1 MAYGRGAV
9 DEKAARASSDS
20 FSRKHCGLIK
30 SHQGTRPPMAAK
42 KKASK
47 KKATKKTSSKK
58 ASSKKATKKK
68 MSNKKA
74 AKKKTTKKKVTTK
87 KAAKKKTAAKKD
99 TRDIKVRKKKV
110 ASQKQPPAS
119 AKAGSGIVYAD
130 VLRETLAKRFA
141 KN

>member
-47 KKATKKTSSKK
+47 NTSKKKATKKTSSKK

-68 MSNKKA
+68 VSK
-74 AKKKTTKKKVTTK
+74 K

-130 VLRETLAKRFA
+130 VLHEALAKRFA

>member
-9 DEKAARASSDS
+9 DKKAVRASSDS

-47 KKATKKTSSKK
+47 KASKKKATKKTSSKK

-68 MSNKKA
+68 VTPKKA
-74 AKKKTTKKKVTTK
+74 AKKK
-87 KAAKKKTAAKKD
+87 AGKKKTAAKKD

>member
-9 DEKAARASSDS
+9 DKKAVRASSDS

-47 KKATKKTSSKK
+47 KASKKKATKKTSSKK

-68 MSNKKA
+68 VSK
-74 AKKKTTKKKVTTK
+74 K

>member
-47 KKATKKTSSKK
+47 KASKKKATKKTSSKK

-68 MSNKKA
+68 VSK
-74 AKKKTTKKKVTTK
+74 K